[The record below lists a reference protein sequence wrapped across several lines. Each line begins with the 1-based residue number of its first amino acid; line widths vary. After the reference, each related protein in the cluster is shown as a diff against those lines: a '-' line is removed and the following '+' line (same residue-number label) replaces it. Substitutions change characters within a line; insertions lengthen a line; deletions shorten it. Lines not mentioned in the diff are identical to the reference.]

1 MVEDIVERKRSEPLA
16 SLSPR
21 EISVLELVALERK
34 NLTIAQDLGI
44 SVGTVKINATRLF
57 EKLRVP
63 DRTEAAYRAAELVLL
78 SSEEP

>member
-1 MVEDIVERKRSEPLA
+1 M
-16 SLSPR
+16 
-21 EISVLELVALERK
+21 ALGRK